1 MGTNNI
7 VMLSVFDRSF
17 FPSAFGSRH
26 MSPFHGNE
34 DMFLGL
40 PNLREPT
47 FAGLEA
53 QREKF
58 LNEMNE
64 QNEQG
69 DGMSQSYSFSSSTV
83 QHGDSAPVVQRRE
96 ELRMSDGNVISR
108 SRKSVGDQSVETTLR
123 GGETTR
129 TLTNIAED
137 EVERFEQTIS
147 ERQHAWS
154 PFTAQNN
161 TAAALTAPLENDLA
175 RIQQ

>member
-7 VMLSVFDRSF
+7 MLSVFDRSF
-17 FPSAFGSRH
+17 FPSAYGSRH

-40 PNLREPT
+40 PGQHLREPT

-58 LNEMNE
+58 LNEL
-64 QNEQG
+64 NEQG

-147 ERQHAWS
+147 ER
-154 PFTAQNN
+154 
-161 TAAALTAPLENDLA
+161 
-175 RIQQ
+175 

>member
-40 PNLREPT
+40 PGQHLREESWRAREPT

-69 DGMSQSYSFSSSTV
+69 DGMSQLLLQLEHRAARRQRT
-83 QHGDSAPVVQRRE
+83 GGAAP
-96 ELRMSDGNVISR
+96 
-108 SRKSVGDQSVETTLR
+108 R
-123 GGETTR
+123 G
-129 TLTNIAED
+129 
-137 EVERFEQTIS
+137 
-147 ERQHAWS
+147 
-154 PFTAQNN
+154 
-161 TAAALTAPLENDLA
+161 
-175 RIQQ
+175 